1 MSYLLSLPSGTGAF
15 LFGALMVVVTWLAYV
30 FIRPFLRLFVRS
42 QSYANE
48 IIGNALSIFAVLFGL
63 FLGMLSISTYQSAAE
78 VEHYVIDEA
87 ANVVALYRAA
97 DAYEEPFRTNLQ
109 TALRDYAQYVV
120 GEAWPMQQ
128 DGKLPQGGLNHIQS
142 IYKTLFQFS
151 PQTEAQKYMHSDAIV
166 LFGRVR
172 DGRLKRLAALVTG
185 IPDVLWTI
193 VWIGAFSTLVIILL
207 LDMNFSL
214 HILLSGIVAF
224 FLGIVIF
231 LLLSLDNPFRGE
243 VGVTDEL
250 FRKVLAGMQPMEGP
264 K

>member
-1 MSYLLSLPSGTGAF
+1 MSYLLSLPAGSGAF

-42 QSYANE
+42 QVYANE

-63 FLGMLSISTYQSAAE
+63 LLGLLSISTYQSAAE

-87 ANVVALYRAA
+87 ANVLALYRSA
-97 DAYEEPFRTNLQ
+97 DAYEEPFRTQ
-109 TALRDYAQYVV
+109 VHTALRDYAQYVV
-120 GEAWPMQQ
+120 DEAWPIQQ
-128 DGKLPQGGLNHIQS
+128 QGKLPEGGGKHIQK
-142 IYKTLFQFS
+142 IYNAVFQFS
-151 PQTEAQKYMHSDAIV
+151 PQTEAQKNMHSDTIG
-166 LFGRVR
+166 LFAKIR
-172 DGRLKRLAALVTG
+172 DGRLKRLAALVRG
-185 IPDVLWTI
+185 IPDVLWTV
-193 VWIGAFSTLVIILL
+193 VWIGAFSTLVLILL

-243 VGVTDEL
+243 VGVTDEF
-250 FRKVLAGMQPMEGP
+250 FRRILGAMKPIEGL
-264 K
+264 